1 MTNPFVIPCNHNDF
15 IKKAQGRFAQAVF
28 FLELPLSHARR
39 ITSKFYPKWCLITF
53 LCGGRTLSLLS
64 SSLSSHPEEAFPHA
78 FDAVHM
84 LMQNGNYHVLHQ
96 EPKKISSAEK
106 KSCVCK

>member
-39 ITSKFYPKWCLITF
+39 ITSKFYPK
-53 LCGGRTLSLLS
+53 
-64 SSLSSHPEEAFPHA
+64 
-78 FDAVHM
+78 
-84 LMQNGNYHVLHQ
+84 
-96 EPKKISSAEK
+96 
-106 KSCVCK
+106 